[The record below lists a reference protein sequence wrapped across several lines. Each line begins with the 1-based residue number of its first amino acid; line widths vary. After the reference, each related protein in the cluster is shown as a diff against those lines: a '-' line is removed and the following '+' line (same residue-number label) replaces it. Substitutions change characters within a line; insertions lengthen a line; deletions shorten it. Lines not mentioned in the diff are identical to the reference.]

1 VLSFRS
7 LDPDLSEGTRTEKK
21 EELRMVNH
29 NFGDGEIGFFNLAEE
44 DDDDNCF
51 LWKNGAP
58 DVFASMAR
66 WNSLTIVVSISKL
79 AGR

>member
-1 VLSFRS
+1 LLYVGEALKVFSF
-7 LDPDLSEGTRTEKK
+7 
-21 EELRMVNH
+21 VFH
-29 NFGDGEIGFFNLAEE
+29 AVQ

-66 WNSLTIVVSISKL
+66 PGKLSATIGCGFPILPSLHTKHMATSKQL
-79 AGR
+79 

>member
-1 VLSFRS
+1 MLSFRS

-44 DDDDNCF
+44 VSSSLF
-51 LWKNGAP
+51 LS
-58 DVFASMAR
+58 FFLHHLLLL
-66 WNSLTIVVSISKL
+66 NSLLVSTLLVSV
-79 AGR
+79 A